1 MAEVNWQEKY
11 VEFQMLQQQLE
22 KIGEHVSLLQQQEA
36 ELDISQKAIAEFGKT
51 SLQNEILVPIA
62 DGIFFK
68 AELLENQNFL
78 VHVGSD
84 TVVEHRAEN
93 VLQLLE
99 KQQEEIKLRRGE
111 AEIIMQQ
118 VQEQMAEIYKLIG
131 EK

>member
-36 ELDISQKAIAEFGKT
+36 ELDISQKAITEFGKT

-93 VLQLLE
+93 VLKLLE

-118 VQEQMAEIYKLIG
+118 VQEQMAEIYRLIG
-131 EK
+131 K